1 MMKRVPLLTLLLVC
15 LSSPAAAQTPT
26 PAQTPA
32 PAPAPAAK
40 AEVSGN
46 PGVQVDLP
54 KFLPEEVTGRE
65 LRDLAGRAF
74 RLSDFR
80 GRVYVINLWATWCV
94 PCRMEIP
101 GLNRVYEDYRA
112 RGVEFV
118 GLTAEDPE
126 EESGKVGDF
135 VEEMRMS
142 YRVGWIDKE
151 TALNLASWNAPQP
164 ARPGRFAIPQTF
176 VVAADGHVV
185 LRVRG
190 YNPRVPEMIRAGVRQ
205 ALDLSKPPAPAQ
217 PGAPES
223 PAAGLPR

>member
-1 MMKRVPLLTLLLVC
+1 MKRVPLLTFLFIC
-15 LSSPAAAQTPT
+15 LSSPAAAQT
-26 PAQTPA
+26 QTPA
-32 PAPAPAAK
+32 PAGTPAVK
-40 AEVSGN
+40 VEVN
-46 PGVQVDLP
+46 DKPGVQVDTP
-54 KFLPEEVTGRE
+54 KFLPDEITGRE

-80 GRVYVINLWATWCV
+80 GRVYVVNLWATWCG
-94 PCRMEIP
+94 PCRAEIP
-101 GLNRVYEDYRA
+101 GLNKVYEDYRA

-126 EESGKVGDF
+126 EESEKVGGF

-151 TALNLASWNAPQP
+151 TALKLATWNAPQP
-164 ARPGRFAIPQTF
+164 QRPGRFAIPQTF

-190 YNPRVPEMIRAGVRQ
+190 YNPRVPEMIRAGVRK
-205 ALDLSKPPAPAQ
+205 ALELSTAQ
-217 PGAPES
+217 PVPATATPKSAS
-223 PAAGLPR
+223 PSKLR